1 MRASVLSLLSLCL
14 CLPIQAARAESAAAT
29 AVPAIAEPVI
39 LVLGDS
45 LGASFGVPK
54 EQGWTALL
62 QARLREQGYRHRV
75 VNASISGDTT
85 SGGLARLPALL
96 KRHQP
101 QWLLLELGGND
112 GLRGLPLERMRGNL
126 SRMTRLA
133 AAAGAS
139 TLLFEMYIPTNY
151 GQDYAQGFT
160 RSFAD
165 VARDTGATLV
175 PFWLQA
181 IATDP
186 DAFQDD
192 GLHPNAG
199 AQLTMLDAVWP
210 TLQQRLGKA
219 PPVREQP

>member
-1 MRASVLSLLSLCL
+1 MRASALLLLCL
-14 CLPIQAARAESAAAT
+14 STLPARAEPAVPAAAT
-29 AVPAIAEPVI
+29 AAATPVI

-45 LGASFGVPK
+45 LGAAFGVPK

-62 QARLREQGYRHRV
+62 QARLSEQGYRHRV

-101 QWLLLELGGND
+101 QWLLLELGAND
-112 GLRGLPLERMRGNL
+112 GLRGLPLARMRGNL
-126 SRMTRLA
+126 TQMIDLA
-133 AAAGAS
+133 KAAGAQ
-139 TLLFEMYIPTNY
+139 TVLFEMYIPTNY
-151 GQDYAQGFT
+151 GQDYAKGFT
-160 RSFAD
+160 RTFHD
-165 VARDTGATLV
+165 VAATSGTALV
-175 PFWLQA
+175 PFWLEA

-199 AQLTMLDAVWP
+199 AQPAMLDAVWP
-210 TLQQRLGKA
+210 TVRKVLGE
-219 PPVREQP
+219 PEP